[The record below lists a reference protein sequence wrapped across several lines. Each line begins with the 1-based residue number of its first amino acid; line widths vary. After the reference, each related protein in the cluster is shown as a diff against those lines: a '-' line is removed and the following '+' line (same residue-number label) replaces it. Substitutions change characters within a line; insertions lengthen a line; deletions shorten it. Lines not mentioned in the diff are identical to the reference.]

1 MEGAKSSVIRKTAC
15 ARKAWCP
22 RINLGKVLIF
32 NLFEEN

>member
-15 ARKAWCP
+15 ARKAWCS
-22 RINLGKVLIF
+22 RINLGKVLTF